1 MRKRR
6 KYVFRDDEEERQRV
20 RNELSKAMT
29 IRSDVFDDEWDW
41 GGNYDDVSYWRDL
54 FPSQEDVLSK
64 VQEAITN
71 AEKVDV
77 SN

>member
-6 KYVFRDDEEERQRV
+6 KFVFRDDEKERQRV
-20 RNELSKAMT
+20 RDSLSKAMT
-29 IRSDVFDDEWDW
+29 VRSDVFDDEWDW
-41 GGNYDDVSYWRDL
+41 GGNYGDVGYWRDL